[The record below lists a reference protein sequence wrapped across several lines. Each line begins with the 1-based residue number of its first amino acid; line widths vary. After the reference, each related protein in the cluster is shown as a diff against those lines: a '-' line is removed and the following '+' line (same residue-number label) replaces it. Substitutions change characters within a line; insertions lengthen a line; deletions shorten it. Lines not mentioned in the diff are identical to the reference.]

1 MHARPRHLSA
11 PALATGPE
19 AAAVAAAAAAAAVVV
34 VVVVVVVVYLAAVVR
49 TARGACDLLTRGKW
63 TGSSTWWTRTATGS
77 SVARKWS
84 LHCR

>member
-1 MHARPRHLSA
+1 MDRRQEHARPRHLSA

-19 AAAVAAAAAAAAVVV
+19 AAAAAAAAAVAAA
-34 VVVVVVVVYLAAVVR
+34 VVVVVYLAAVVR
-49 TARGACDLLTRGKW
+49 TAREVCDLLTRGKL